1 MDIHSTKHDLTAIKA
16 YRKWKREGEEGDGS
30 PIFKPASDANAI
42 LRLLLPKVNTGKE
55 VISTYN
61 SGAKAVQH
69 LMKINDWEAEVDFL
83 MPGILQ
89 KYGIEE
95 LAAGPLFQVNN
106 P

>member
-1 MDIHSTKHDLTAIKA
+1 MTAIKA

-30 PIFKPASDANAI
+30 PIFKPAGDAIAI
-42 LRLLLPKVNTGKE
+42 LRLLLPTVNTGKE

-61 SGAKAVQH
+61 SGAKAVQR
-69 LMKINDWEAEVDFL
+69 LMKMNDWETEVDFL

-95 LAAGPLFQVNN
+95 LAAVPLFQVNN

>member
-1 MDIHSTKHDLTAIKA
+1 MK
-16 YRKWKREGEEGDGS
+16 EGGEDDGS
-30 PIFKPASDANAI
+30 PTFKPAGDAIAI

-61 SGAKAVQH
+61 SGAKAVQR
-69 LMKINDWEAEVDFL
+69 LMKMNDWEAEIDFL
-83 MPGILQ
+83 ISEI

-106 P
+106 PEMR

>member
-1 MDIHSTKHDLTAIKA
+1 MI
-16 YRKWKREGEEGDGS
+16 
-30 PIFKPASDANAI
+30 
-42 LRLLLPKVNTGKE
+42 GK
-55 VISTYN
+55 
-61 SGAKAVQH
+61 Q
-69 LMKINDWEAEVDFL
+69 KINDWEAEVDFL

>member
-1 MDIHSTKHDLTAIKA
+1 MTAIKA